1 MKVNNRLQV
10 IIEDHQRQHDLAI
23 NPLSMMLNGIIDAAV
38 AGGIANYKVG
48 RCMKTLY
55 CEMLQGFCE
64 QQTLY
69 THMSLLSLCLC
80 CAVCAVSC
88 KVKVKVK
95 QSYHCSHVVSVVS
108 WL

>member
-69 THMSLLSLCLC
+69 THMSLLSLCCELESKSKSKIKLSLFTC
-80 CAVCAVSC
+80 CQRCQLVIT
-88 KVKVKVK
+88 
-95 QSYHCSHVVSVVS
+95 
-108 WL
+108 